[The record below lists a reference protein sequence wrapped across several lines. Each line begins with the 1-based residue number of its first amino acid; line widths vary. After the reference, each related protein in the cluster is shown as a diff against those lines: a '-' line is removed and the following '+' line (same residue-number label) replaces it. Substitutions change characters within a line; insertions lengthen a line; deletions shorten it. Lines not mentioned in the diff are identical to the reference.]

1 MAIAHVV
8 FGRVLTEGRVG
19 SVPVIAA
26 ATLASETLTVT
37 GEPAATTIAAA
48 ANGVVRVTAGSE
60 AVWASV
66 GSDPDAEADED
77 ARVLVP
83 AGASMDLGCG
93 AGDRVSALLAE
104 SL

>member
-19 SVPVIAA
+19 SVPVISA

-37 GEPAATTIAAA
+37 SEPEVTTAAAA
-48 ANGVVRVTAGSE
+48 ANGVVRITAGSE

-66 GSDPDAEADED
+66 GADPDAEDDTAT
-77 ARVLVP
+77 RVLVP
-83 AGASMDLGCG
+83 AGGSIDLGCT
-93 AGDRVSALLAE
+93 AGDKVSALLAE
-104 SL
+104 AI

>member
-19 SVPVIAA
+19 SVPVIDAG
-26 ATLASETLTVT
+26 TLVSETLTITAQPDVT
-37 GEPAATTIAAA
+37 TAAA
-48 ANGVVRVTAGSE
+48 ATNGVVRITAGSE

-66 GSDPDAEADED
+66 STDPDAEADTA

-83 AGASMDLGCG
+83 AGGSIDLGCTV
-93 AGDRVSALLAE
+93 GDRVSAFLAE
-104 SL
+104 AV